1 MTTLPMREKG
11 EGLNNSSVSG
21 IFRPKD
27 GGGVEHL
34 VRWGLA
40 LVQCVPERGGGQGR
54 AGMW

>member
-1 MTTLPMREKG
+1 MTTLLMREKG

-40 LVQCVPERGGGQGR
+40 VVQCVPERGGGQGR